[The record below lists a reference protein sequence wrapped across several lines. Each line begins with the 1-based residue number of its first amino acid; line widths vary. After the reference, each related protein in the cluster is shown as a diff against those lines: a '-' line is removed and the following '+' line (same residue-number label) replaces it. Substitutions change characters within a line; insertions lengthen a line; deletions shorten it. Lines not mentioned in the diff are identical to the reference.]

1 MEKRDKAEELMS
13 NLSSVAPLEEVP
25 SDVSKRFHET
35 LSRLASEQAGTKP
48 KTRWY
53 RNTNQFALAASFVL
67 VFALGAVVTLNSGGN
82 PADPLGVVNPQSSV
96 GPSDTDI
103 TDDQLQYSA
112 GDKSVPVSSTD
123 LIKQTTSSQ
132 DYADIP
138 MDFYKKLGV
147 GVTWNSAAKLDSETR
162 QCLDK
167 LQLTDSTNLIDVGL
181 FKGEAIKAIWSPV
194 TRSSWNVYL
203 IDSSCVAI
211 DKKFVQG

>member
-1 MEKRDKAEELMS
+1 MKKRDKADELMS
-13 NLSSVAPLEEVP
+13 NLSSVVPLEEVP

-35 LSRLASEQAGTKP
+35 LARLANEQTATKS

-53 RNTNQFALAASFVL
+53 SNTNQFALAASFVL

-82 PADPLGVVNPQSSV
+82 PADPLGVVKPESSV
-96 GPSDTDI
+96 GPSGADI

-112 GDKSVPVSSTD
+112 GNKSVPVSSKE
-123 LIKQTTSSQ
+123 LIMEAASSQ

-138 MDFYKKLGV
+138 MDFFKKLGV

-167 LQLTDSTNLIDVGL
+167 LQLTDATNLIDVGL

-194 TRSSWNVYL
+194 TRSSWSVYL

>member
-1 MEKRDKAEELMS
+1 MEKRDKADELMS
-13 NLSSVAPLEEVP
+13 NLSSVVPLEEVP

-35 LSRLASEQAGTKP
+35 LSRLANEQAATKSR
-48 KTRWY
+48 TRWY
-53 RNTNQFALAASFVL
+53 SNTNQFALAASFVL

-82 PADPLGVVNPQSSV
+82 PADPLGAVNPQSSV
-96 GPSDTDI
+96 SPSGTDI
-103 TDDQLQYSA
+103 TDDQLQYSS
-112 GDKSVPVSSTD
+112 GDKSVPVSSKD
-123 LIKQTTSSQ
+123 LINQTASSQ
-132 DYADIP
+132 NYEDIP

-147 GVTWNSAAKLDSETR
+147 GATWNSPEKLDSKTR

-167 LQLTDSTNLIDVGL
+167 LQLTDSTNLIDTGL
-181 FKGEAIKAIWSPV
+181 FKDESIMAIWSPV